1 MDICCYVTWFGVF
14 SLGGWVYECTF
25 CAIKNRRWD
34 NRGFLFG
41 PVCPIYG
48 FAGVAVLLLLTWLP
62 RVLSVSS
69 TSMPWWE
76 VFVFC
81 SVGSAVLEYLT
92 SYLLERFF
100 HARWWDYSKIPLNL
114 NGRICLPFAL
124 CFGLAGTLGYYYLA
138 IPIASVSSGV
148 PLVTWEVLALFIV
161 GLMCADLGL
170 TVSALTDLGKR
181 IESAQSAFD
190 AVMNVAVTDIAS
202 GRPPLGEDVSQS
214 TKRIA
219 AGMSGLQR
227 RALRTVTN
235 FTSERRNAA
244 AQRLRRAL
252 GMAEREAHK
261 AGERLERDAQEAG
274 ERVEHGLHEAEGR
287 IEREAGERDDRSDRR
302 EHR

>member
-41 PVCPIYG
+41 PVCHIYG

-148 PLVTWEVLALFIV
+148 PLMTWEVLALVIV
-161 GLMCADLGL
+161 G
-170 TVSALTDLGKR
+170 
-181 IESAQSAFD
+181 
-190 AVMNVAVTDIAS
+190 
-202 GRPPLGEDVSQS
+202 LGEDVSQS

>member
-1 MDICCYVTWFGVF
+1 M
-14 SLGGWVYECTF
+14 
-25 CAIKNRRWD
+25 
-34 NRGFLFG
+34 
-41 PVCPIYG
+41 
-48 FAGVAVLLLLTWLP
+48 
-62 RVLSVSS
+62 
-69 TSMPWWE
+69 
-76 VFVFC
+76 
-81 SVGSAVLEYLT
+81 
-92 SYLLERFF
+92 
-100 HARWWDYSKIPLNL
+100 
-114 NGRICLPFAL
+114 
-124 CFGLAGTLGYYYLA
+124 
-138 IPIASVSSGV
+138 
-148 PLVTWEVLALFIV
+148 TWEVLALVIV